1 MGDEHRYSEIFV
13 PDCGALLDIRVFNVT
28 VGDWQSLLDFLSAN
42 YFLAYLEDG
51 IVQELPRFSI
61 IRQTQKEK
69 ALTLQILL
77 PGFTVNMHFFVD
89 DEIEMDV
96 LPEDVN
102 SFEKADAVFALIKS
116 VAHLLKKEVLL
127 VEETSIC
134 DPEELK
140 RIAVCLCDPSDL
152 EIRYISQS
160 D

>member
-1 MGDEHRYSEIFV
+1 MGDEHRYQEIFS
-13 PDCGALLDIRVFNVT
+13 PDCGSLLDIRVFDVT
-28 VGDWQSLLDFLSAN
+28 ADDWQSLLDFLSAN

-51 IVQELPRFSI
+51 TIQELPRFSI
-61 IRQTQKEK
+61 IWQTQKEK
-69 ALTLQILL
+69 ALALQILL

-116 VAHLLKKEVLL
+116 MAHLLKKEVLL
-127 VEETSIC
+127 VGETSIS

-140 RIAVCLCDPSDL
+140 RMAVCLCDPSDL
-152 EIRYISQS
+152 EIRYIPQS